1 MDHGAAHLMGD
12 VAMHPIEPPWNVLAA
27 LFLLAGGRRRRRH
40 GEVAF

>member
-1 MDHGAAHLMGD
+1 MAHDAAHLMGE

-27 LFLLAGGRRRRRH
+27 LLLLAGGRQPRRH